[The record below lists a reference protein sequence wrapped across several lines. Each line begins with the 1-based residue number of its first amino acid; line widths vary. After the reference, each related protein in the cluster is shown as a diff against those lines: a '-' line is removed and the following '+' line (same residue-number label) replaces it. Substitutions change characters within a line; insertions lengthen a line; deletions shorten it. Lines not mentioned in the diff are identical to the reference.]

1 MIEGLTIVT
10 TELNISLSVILCF
23 IAFAISLPFGAK
35 SFDLFL
41 IAWTV
46 LNALLVPAFKY
57 WDTSLDWTL
66 PFKLFILSVVIMAL
80 TLRDRT
86 NNGGLPL

>member
-1 MIEGLTIVT
+1 MIDGLTIITNTLDV
-10 TELNISLSVILCF
+10 SLSTILVF
-23 IAFAISLPFGAK
+23 LAFAISLPFGAK

-41 IAWTV
+41 IVWMV

-57 WDTSLDWTL
+57 WDASLDWTL
-66 PFKLFILSVVIMAL
+66 PLKLFILCIVVMAL

-86 NNGGLPL
+86 NQSTGLI